1 MLVGNLD
8 YASVSIFVTKL
19 EINFC
24 RIYNRL
30 SISFVNMQH
39 FFIFLLQFCL
49 LACRF
54 MVDFWREIGLMGC
67 LWPETFL
74 TKE

>member
-1 MLVGNLD
+1 MLAGNLD
-8 YASVSIFVTKL
+8 STSGIIFVTIL
-19 EINFC
+19 EINIFLFFNWL
-24 RIYNRL
+24 R
-30 SISFVNMQH
+30 ISFVNMQH
-39 FFIFLLQFCL
+39 FFMFLLQFCL

-54 MVDFWREIGLMGC
+54 VVDFWREIGLMGC